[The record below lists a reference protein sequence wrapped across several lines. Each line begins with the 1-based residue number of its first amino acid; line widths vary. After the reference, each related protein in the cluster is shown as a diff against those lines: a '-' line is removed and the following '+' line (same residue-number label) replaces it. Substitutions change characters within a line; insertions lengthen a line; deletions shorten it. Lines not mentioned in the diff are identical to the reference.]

1 MEVKR
6 IIRNFGVLTSKIPE
20 SMRSCRSLIF
30 LLCFLCISLFVQAK
44 DNPNTQPKIFTED
57 LFVKDFRGNSVNLKN
72 LAIRKDTV
80 VVFAWCKT
88 CGACIRYLN
97 YLKSKNYQ
105 LIAVAIT
112 ENDSIEAEKKIA
124 GRFQWNFDLF
134 YDSKSRLVNFLYKKD
149 NFNKRYLR
157 NNKIAFGGFPNI
169 YLFIN
174 GVLVKQNTD
183 KYINPAVRKQ

>member
-1 MEVKR
+1 MHR
-6 IIRNFGVLTSKIPE
+6 R
-20 SMRSCRSLIF
+20 CSLIF

-44 DNPNTQPKIFTED
+44 DKPNTQPKIFTED

-124 GRFQWNFDLF
+124 GRFLWNFDLF
-134 YDSKSRLVNFLYKKD
+134 YDSKSRLVNYLYKKD
-149 NFNKRYLR
+149 NFNKRYLH
-157 NNKIAFGGFPNI
+157 NNKIVFGGFPNI

-174 GVLVKQNTD
+174 GIMVKQNAD
-183 KYINPAVRKQ
+183 KYINPAVEKLK

>member
-1 MEVKR
+1 MY
-6 IIRNFGVLTSKIPE
+6 IRH
-20 SMRSCRSLIF
+20 SLF
-30 LLCFLCISLFVQAK
+30 VVLCFLSISLFLQANDK
-44 DNPNTQPKIFTED
+44 PTTKQKIITED
-57 LFVKDFRGNSVNLKN
+57 LFVKDFGGNSVNLKN

-112 ENDSIEAEKKIA
+112 ENDSIEAEKTIVD
-124 GRFQWNFDLF
+124 RFHWDFELF
-134 YDSKSRLVNFLYKKD
+134 YDSKNRLANYLYRKGIFD
-149 NFNKRYLR
+149 NRAIKNH
-157 NNKIAFGGFPNI
+157 KIVFGGFPKI

-174 GVLVKQNTD
+174 GVLVKQNAD
-183 KYINPAVRKQ
+183 RYINPAMNKQK